1 MLIPNTFGIE
11 AEARELVVFQSVEE
25 LKRVLAAHKGEKVL
39 VVGQGSNLLLRGDFD
54 GLVLQSGMTR
64 VLSLTE
70 DDDYVY
76 IDCGAG
82 IVLDE
87 LIAQVADMRL
97 WGLEN
102 LSYIPGTVGAS
113 AVQNVGAYGIEAK
126 DVITAV
132 HTVEIATGEE
142 RIWSVEEC
150 GYGYRESIFKGA
162 EAGKYV
168 VTSVTYKL
176 GKTPQPPTGGGANG
190 SRIQTTGK
198 TPLQV
203 REEIIATRR
212 QKLPEVSEYGSA
224 GSYFKNPIVTV
235 QSAKGIMQS
244 YPDMPMYSVPFP
256 FGEEGTASAGE
267 DRPEVVKLSAAWLID
282 QCGLKGLQIG
292 GARVWDKQ
300 PLVIVNYTGKATA
313 EDIVALAEKVV
324 ATVKEKFGVT
334 LTPEVQYV

>member
-1 MLIPNTFGIE
+1 MRIPNTFGIE

-25 LKRVLAAHKGEKVL
+25 LQRVLAAHRGEPVL

-113 AVQNVGAYGIEAK
+113 AVQNVGAYGVEAK
-126 DVITAV
+126 DIITAV

-150 GYGYRESIFKGA
+150 GYGYRESVFKGA

-176 GKTPQPPTGGGANG
+176 GKKRIEFPD
-190 SRIQTTGK
+190 SRITGDS
-198 TPLQV
+198 PMQV
-203 REEIIATRR
+203 REQIIATRR

-224 GSYFKNPIVTV
+224 GSYFKNPKTPQAPAEGEVNI
-235 QSAKGIMQS
+235 QELLKQ
-244 YPDMPMYSVPFP
+244 YPDMPHW
-256 FGEEGTASAGE
+256 EEPDGM
-267 DRPEVVKLSAAWLID
+267 VKLSAAWLID

-300 PLVIVNYTGKATA
+300 PLVIVNYTGRATA
-313 EDIVALAEKVV
+313 EDIMALAEKVV
-324 ATVKEKFGVT
+324 ATVKEKIGVT
-334 LTPEVQYV
+334 LSPEVQYV

>member
-1 MLIPNTFGIE
+1 MRIPNTFGLE

-25 LKRVLAAHKGEKVL
+25 LKHVLAAHRGEKVL

-113 AVQNVGAYGIEAK
+113 AVQNVGAYGVEAK
-126 DVITAV
+126 DIITAV

-150 GYGYRESIFKGA
+150 GYGYRESVFKGA

-168 VTSVTYKL
+168 VTSVTYRL
-176 GKTPQPPTGGGANG
+176 GKIPQPPTGGGVNG
-190 SRIQTTGK
+190 SRIQTAGK
-198 TPLQV
+198 TPMQI

-224 GSYFKNPIVTV
+224 GSYFKNPKTPQAPLLRGDVNI
-235 QSAKGIMQS
+235 QELLKQ
-244 YPDMPMYSVPFP
+244 YPDMPHW
-256 FGEEGTASAGE
+256 EEPDGM
-267 DRPEVVKLSAAWLID
+267 VKLSAAWLID

-292 GARVWDKQ
+292 GARVWDRQ

-313 EDIVALAEKVV
+313 EDIMTLAEKVV
-324 ATVKEKFGVT
+324 ATVREKFGVT

>member
-1 MLIPNTFGIE
+1 MLIPNTFGLE

-25 LKRVLAAHKGEKVL
+25 LKRVLAAHRGERVL

-87 LIAQVADMRL
+87 LIAQVADMGL

-113 AVQNVGAYGIEAK
+113 AVQNVGAYGVEAK
-126 DVITAV
+126 DVITSV
-132 HTVEIATGEE
+132 HTVEIATGAE
-142 RIWSVEEC
+142 RIRSVEEC
-150 GYGYRESIFKGA
+150 GYGYRESVFKVA

-176 GKTPQPPTGGGANG
+176 GKTPHPPKGGGVNG
-190 SRIQTTGK
+190 SRIQTEGK
-198 TPLQV
+198 TPMQI

-212 QKLPEVSEYGSA
+212 KKLPEVSEYGSA
-224 GSYFKNPIVTV
+224 GSFFKNPKIPHPPVEGEV
-235 QSAKGIMQS
+235 NIQELLQK
-244 YPDMPMYSVPFP
+244 YPDMPHWAEPDGM
-256 FGEEGTASAGE
+256 
-267 DRPEVVKLSAAWLID
+267 VKLSAAWLID

-300 PLVIVNYTGKATA
+300 PLVLVNYTGKATA
-313 EDIVALAEKVV
+313 EEIMALAEKVV
-324 ATVKEKFGVT
+324 TSVKEKFGVT
-334 LTPEVQYV
+334 LIPEVEYV

>member
-1 MLIPNTFGIE
+1 MRIPNTFGIE

-25 LKRVLAAHKGEKVL
+25 LKRILAAHRGENVL

-113 AVQNVGAYGIEAK
+113 AVQNVGAYGVEAK
-126 DVITAV
+126 DLITAV

-150 GYGYRESIFKGA
+150 GYGYRESVFKGA

-176 GKTPQPPTGGGANG
+176 GKKRIEFPD
-190 SRIQTTGK
+190 SRITGDS
-198 TPLQV
+198 PMQV

-212 QKLPEVSEYGSA
+212 QKLPEVAEYGSA
-224 GSYFKNPIVTV
+224 GSFFKNPVVSETIAEELKSV
-235 QSAKGIMQS
+235 
-244 YPDMPMYSVPFP
+244 YPDMPMYPVAPL
-256 FGEEGTASAGE
+256 EDGTEA
-267 DRPEVVKLSAAWLID
+267 VKLSAAWLID
-282 QCGLKGLQIG
+282 QCGLKGTQIG

-313 EDIVALAEKVV
+313 EDIMALAEKVQME
-324 ATVKEKFGVT
+324 VKQKFGVVI
-334 LTPEVQYV
+334 TPEVQYV